1 MMNQTNLKPYEMIL
15 ASAGSGKTYRL
26 TTRMIALM
34 ALGLEPKGFSAL
46 TFTKKAAGE
55 FREQWLKKLAD
66 GSLDTKDA
74 AQLSSEIGMVLSQ
87 AQLLEWLEQALTQ
100 LPKMFLS
107 TLDAFCFKVLSMMQ
121 HELGMVGQLQMV
133 DENETQSMAQEV
145 LQQVL
150 ADESQVAADFI
161 TIITALLQGKEAF
174 NINGQVQLIIRD
186 TLSLWEKARFDGDLF
201 AGVAQLATQYQSYL
215 LSNEDYKKQC
225 EVLEEQFPEFL
236 TKAGKVNATAA
247 KFKIKFSENML
258 KADYKTAFSG
268 TLGAQLL
275 ELLNGGSPELTYSQ
289 AKATAAPVFIH
300 ALQACLKSAAAQELL
315 KQEQRLRS
323 LTVFLERY
331 YDVYHRWFVEQGKLS
346 FDLVRSLLHEW
357 LYNQQDEILA
367 QKMDWLKFRLDA
379 SYQHWFLDEFQ
390 DTSGQDLAIIEP
402 FLQEALHTEDH
413 SVLVVGDK
421 KQSIYGFRGG
431 DYKLFSQLQEQYPQ
445 FEPEQMAESWRS
457 TPPVLSLVNRL
468 FGDSAL
474 LKDYWGESVLEQW
487 EWQEHIS
494 AKPLK
499 NKAGIAKVLQ
509 LNPVEDAD
517 KEATKSLL
525 HQSLIELI
533 HDQPNLH
540 WGVLC
545 RNNNQVAEVVTAL
558 RSENINVI
566 ENGRDT
572 PIIKHPLGVLTIELL
587 NWLEFPKD
595 KRAWSYLLMSPLHAY
610 LKSLLPKDKQDAPLS
625 ALDSSSTFIWQ
636 NLHQQVKVHGF
647 IEVWQALMQKL
658 DAYLTNISKGEG
670 MSISAANCRQLVEQ
684 QLQSLDKE
692 LYQGDYALVAK
703 KLASFNQKVLRGEGL
718 IEVMTVHAS
727 KGLTFDASIYAI
739 EDTTKFPNRAKLN
752 YLELG
757 SAAGCWLGNPPVW
770 LESTVPQI
778 GTALQAWQNK
788 EAYAEICTTYVAL
801 TRARQSSYLILP
813 AMNDAAKIALPYWL
827 AEAFAAD
834 SEPTIAYENDN
845 GTLLTLWE
853 QEQTQEEGKDL
864 EGSSE
869 PKLPTEATE
878 TLNLDKELK
887 PLTNAQPLLRKKTP
901 SQNHTTELEPNFI
914 QRQRVSRQAMDKGS
928 HVHAAFENISWL
940 DQMSSTDQG
949 IMVSEVELVQQ
960 IVTECLE
967 NKAIYQIMSHDAALA
982 AGETKQYHQEQAFD
996 VLLNEEGQ
1004 ELWLSGIIDR
1014 LHLIRDTDN
1023 QVIRAEIID
1032 FKTDKVADELTLIE
1046 RHQAQLEDYAQA
1058 VAQIYALPL
1067 TQIHCY
1073 LVSTHLKE
1081 LLQVQVS

>member
-1 MMNQTNLKPYEMIL
+1 MNQAKSLKPYEMIL

-66 GSLDTKDA
+66 GSLDAKDA
-74 AQLSSEIGMVLSQ
+74 AQLSSEIGIELSQ
-87 AQLLEWLEQALTQ
+87 AQFLEWLEKALAQ

-121 HELGMVGQLQMV
+121 HELGMVGSLQMA
-133 DENETQSMAQEV
+133 DENETQNMAQEV

-150 ADESQVAADFI
+150 ADESQVATDFI

-174 NINGQVQLIIRD
+174 NINSQVQFIIKD
-186 TLSLWEKARFDGDLF
+186 TLNLWEKSRFEGELF
-201 AGVAQLATQYQSYL
+201 SGVAQLATQYQSYL
-215 LSNEDYKKQC
+215 LSNEDYKNQC
-225 EVLEEQFPEFL
+225 EILEEEFPEFL
-236 TKAGKVNATAA
+236 NKTGKVNANAA

-258 KADYKTAFSG
+258 NADYKTAFSG

-275 ELLNGGSPELTYSQ
+275 ALLNGGSSELTYSQ
-289 AKATAAPVFIH
+289 AKATAAPVFTH
-300 ALQACLKSAAAQELL
+300 ALQACLSSAAAQELL
-315 KQEQRLRS
+315 KQERRLRA
-323 LTVFLERY
+323 LNVFLERY
-331 YDVYHRWFVEQGKLS
+331 YNVYHHWFIEQGKLS

-402 FLQEALHTEDH
+402 FLQEALHAEDH

-431 DYKLFSQLQEQYPQ
+431 DYTLFNQLQEQYPQ
-445 FEPEQMAESWRS
+445 FELEKMAESWRS
-457 TPPVLSLVNRL
+457 TPPVLELVNRL
-468 FGDSAL
+468 FGDSTL

-494 AKPLK
+494 AKPLQ
-499 NKAGIAKVLQ
+499 NKAGVAKVLQ
-509 LNPVEDAD
+509 LNPAEDAD

-533 HDQPNLH
+533 HEQPNLH

-545 RNNNQVAEVVTAL
+545 RNNNQVAEVVAAL

-587 NWLEFPKD
+587 YWLEFPKD

-610 LKSLLPKDKQDAPLS
+610 LKSLLPKDKQDVPLL
-625 ALDSSSTFIWQ
+625 ALGSSSHFIWQ

-647 IEVWQALMQKL
+647 IEVWQTLMEQL
-658 DAYLTNISKGEG
+658 DTYVADTTKIEG
-670 MSISAANCRQLVEQ
+670 MSISATNCRQLIEQ
-684 QLQSLDKE
+684 QLQSLDQE
-692 LYQGDYALVAK
+692 LYQGDYALIAK
-703 KLASFNQKVLRGEGL
+703 KLANFSQKVLRGEGL

-757 SAAGCWLGNPPVW
+757 SAGGCWLGNPPAW

-778 GTALQAWQNK
+778 GAALQEWQNK

-813 AMNDAAKIALPYWL
+813 AMANTAKIALPYWL
-827 AEAFAAD
+827 AEAF
-834 SEPTIAYENDN
+834 SVEHEPSIAYEDNN

-853 QEQTQEEGKDL
+853 QAQKESKESRDL
-864 EGSSE
+864 NE
-869 PKLPTEATE
+869 PERTTEVTE
-878 TLNLDKELK
+878 TLNLNKEPK

-901 SQNHTTELEPNFI
+901 SQNHTIELESNFI
-914 QRQRVSRQAMDKGS
+914 QRQRASRQAMDKGS
-928 HVHAAFENISWL
+928 HVHAAFEHISWL
-940 DQMSSTDQG
+940 DQMNITDQG
-949 IMVSEVELVQQ
+949 IVVSEVELVQQ

-967 NKAIYQIMSHDAALA
+967 NKAIYQIMSHDTGLA
-982 AGETKQYHQEQAFD
+982 TGETKQYHQEQAFD

-1014 LHLIRDTDN
+1014 LHLIKDSYN

-1032 FKTDKVADELTLIE
+1032 FKTDKVVDESTLID
-1046 RHQAQLEDYAQA
+1046 RHQAQLKDYAQA

-1067 TQIHCY
+1067 DQIHCY
-1073 LVSTHLKE
+1073 LVSTDLKE